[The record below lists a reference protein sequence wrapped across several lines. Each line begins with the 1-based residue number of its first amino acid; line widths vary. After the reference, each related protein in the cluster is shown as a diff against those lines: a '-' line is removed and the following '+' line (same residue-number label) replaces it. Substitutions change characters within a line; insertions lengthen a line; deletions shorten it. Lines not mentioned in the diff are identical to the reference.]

1 MGKPEGHESPNSKP
15 QNFQNPLG
23 GSASSSIGEL
33 IAKVTA
39 QFSFLVRDEIKFAS
53 LQAKAK
59 VTKLGTG
66 GALFAVAGVL
76 ALYMFGIL
84 LLAAG
89 FGFSTFL
96 PTWLAF
102 LCVAGI
108 LFVIILLL
116 ALFGVFKLKAS
127 KKHKVDPKAGMLKN
141 LDAVKK
147 GIKK

>member
-1 MGKPEGHESPNSKP
+1 MGKPEGHESQNPKP
-15 QNFQNPLG
+15 QNLQNPLG
-23 GSASSSIGEL
+23 GSSSSSIGEL

-76 ALYMFGIL
+76 ALYMLGIL
-84 LLAAG
+84 LMAAG
-89 FGFSTFL
+89 FAFATFL

-108 LFVIILLL
+108 LLLL
-116 ALFGVFKLKAS
+116 ILILVVIGILKLKAS
-127 KKHKVDPKAGMLKN
+127 KRHKVDPKSGMLKN
-141 LDAVKK
+141 LEAVKK
-147 GIKK
+147 GLKK